1 LHSTRQIAEAMTPDG
16 ARLTKESHGGARALG
31 SDLACSRSS
40 KPWPSLQVAMV
51 FGDPPKRKVLCSCGT
66 IAEVDQ
72 GIASKKASL
81 GKALE
86 CRTCRNERIARERE
100 ELERHFSGR
109 DSEDEEW

>member
-1 LHSTRQIAEAMTPDG
+1 MHGTRQIAEAMATDG
-16 ARLTKESHGGARALG
+16 AWLTKESYSGAKASG
-31 SDLACSRSS
+31 SDLACSRAS

-66 IAEVDQ
+66 IAELDQ

-109 DSEDEEW
+109 DAEDDDW